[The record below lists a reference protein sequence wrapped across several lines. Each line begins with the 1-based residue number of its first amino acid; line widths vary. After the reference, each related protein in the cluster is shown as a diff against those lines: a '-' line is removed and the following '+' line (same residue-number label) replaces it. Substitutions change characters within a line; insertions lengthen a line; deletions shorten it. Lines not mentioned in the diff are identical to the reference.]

1 MRWLIILPFIK
12 HIWGQSR
19 MEPVFTAEHISAG
32 YGDVTIVHDVSVT
45 VDEGEIV
52 AVVGPNGSGKSTL
65 LKSIL
70 GFAKLFE
77 GSIFYQGEDITGIAS
92 DRAVSMGIGYV
103 PQINNIFP
111 NLTISE
117 NLDMGAY
124 HKKGRASVKAGIKE
138 ILEMFSE
145 LEVRKSALAENL
157 SGGERQMLAIARAM
171 VAQPRVLL
179 LDEPLASLSPKP
191 VSIILS
197 KLRRIKEAGTAIV
210 IVEQNV
216 KKALSVSS
224 RGYVLVEGACAMQ
237 GDAASLFAEESS
249 KQRYL
254 GLETEGY

>member
-1 MRWLIILPFIK
+1 MA
-12 HIWGQSR
+12 
-19 MEPVFTAEHISAG
+19 PVFMVENINAG
-32 YGDVTIVHDVSVT
+32 YGDVVIVHDVSVK

-52 AVVGPNGSGKSTL
+52 AIVGPNGSGKSTL

-70 GFAKLFE
+70 GFARLFQ
-77 GSIFYQGEDITGIAS
+77 GKVFYCEKDITGVAS

-103 PQINNIFP
+103 PQVNNVFP

-124 HKKGRASVKAGIKE
+124 HRKGKASVKAGIRE
-138 ILEMFSE
+138 IFGMFPE
-145 LEVRKSALAENL
+145 LEVRKNALAGNL

-171 VAQPRVLL
+171 MAQPKVLL

-197 KLRRIKEAGTAIV
+197 KLEKIRETGTAIV

-216 KKALSVSS
+216 KKALSVSN

-237 GDAASLFAEESS
+237 GGAASLFAEESS

-254 GLETEGY
+254 GLEAKGY